1 MAAFFF
7 ALIVAAGLYAGYCA
21 GRAHASFLRFQ
32 AEQAKAKSDED
43 DADDNDDGDDFA
55 DEDDVDVCLRVGMPV
70 VCRLSET
77 SHTHG
82 VLLGFAVGSTEDGPM
97 LAIVDVGRAPPMA
110 IYVDKVE
117 PHAARSSE
125 AGYRESA
132 DPNKQWN

>member
-1 MAAFFF
+1 M
-7 ALIVAAGLYAGYCA
+7 ICAGYCV
-21 GRAHASFLRFQ
+21 GRAHASFLRFK
-32 AEQAKAKSDED
+32 AEEQAKKAQKGSSSESDDED
-43 DADDNDDGDDFA
+43 DDGDDFA
-55 DEDDVDVCLRVGMPV
+55 DEDDVDICLRVGMPV

-82 VLLGFAVGSTEDGPM
+82 VLLGFAVGSTEDGPT

-125 AGYRESA
+125 TGYRESA